1 MNVLM
6 FIGAWW
12 PTYLYFLS
20 IGIGIFLFLINGLTK
35 RLPRFKIWQNLIGIS
50 PIIAF
55 FIFIQV
61 NKASDD
67 VFIIPADFKG
77 TIAVIYGQKNGTEKE
92 YESGKRLYCIPQN
105 GILKTQFEL
114 KGETAN
120 FGEYYYLTEDG
131 QRIRIESFPYD
142 KNFPDSTKIYVH
154 SWQLGNA
161 SDSEGNKFKYQQ
173 ATIGTK
179 ADSYK
184 TDIFKILKTKN

>member
-1 MNVLM
+1 
-6 FIGAWW
+6 
-12 PTYLYFLS
+12 
-20 IGIGIFLFLINGLTK
+20 
-35 RLPRFKIWQNLIGIS
+35 
-50 PIIAF
+50 
-55 FIFIQV
+55 V

-67 VFIIPADFKG
+67 IFIIPEDFKG
-77 TIAVIYGQKNGTEKE
+77 TIAVIYGQENGTEKE
-92 YESGKRLYCIPQN
+92 YENGKRLYRIPQN

-120 FGEYYYLTEDG
+120 FGEYYYLTDNG

-142 KNFPDSTKIYVH
+142 QPFPDSNKIYVH
-154 SWQLGNA
+154 TWHLGSA

-179 ADSYK
+179 TDSYK